1 MVCLSGDS
9 CHTGAWIEIAK
20 QGHRVFWFSSTGD
33 TFNLPLNWIEAK
45 GEGHFSMFRQSIA
58 RPLELLES
66 WIDGQV
72 RQFRGNWREAGGSKG
87 FMGLSNH
94 DRNDRM
100 FASWDLFQDIFP
112 CVTSACWSKFVQW
125 LSFQTWGCTIIWIF
139 ATLCLQICRNKMKKW
154 SGWKLKPGLVFG
166 RGRRKCVFLAVWRL
180 ETAKNWSAWK
190 MGSKVGWLAEKE
202 EEGGK

>member
-45 GEGHFSMFRQSIA
+45 GHFSMFRQSIA

-125 LSFQTWGCTIIWIF
+125 LSFRTWGCTIIWIF
-139 ATLCLQICRNKMKKW
+139 VSLSSQIPRNNMKNGPAESWSQDWRLAEEGKSVFFFSLNIWICRKKLINMK
-154 SGWKLKPGLVFG
+154 
-166 RGRRKCVFLAVWRL
+166 
-180 ETAKNWSAWK
+180 N
-190 MGSKVGWLAEKE
+190 
-202 EEGGK
+202 